1 MITKKLI
8 GVLSV
13 FTGTVVM
20 FVGALLL
27 NPIVVAAGFLVV
39 LLGAAKMVK

>member
-8 GVLSV
+8 GALSV
-13 FTGTVVM
+13 FIGTAIM

-27 NPIVVAAGFLVV
+27 NPIIVIAGFLVI
-39 LLGAAKMVK
+39 LLGAAKIVK